1 MVEATAWIETLAQCA
16 EFPPLD
22 PMFAFGVQMHVF
34 HSEAEDKQFKN
45 LLNTFEQHL
54 NTWPMSHAT

>member
-22 PMFAFGVQMHVF
+22 PMFAFVVQMHVF
-34 HSEAEDKQFKN
+34 HSETEDKQLKD
-45 LLNTFEQHL
+45 LLNTYE
-54 NTWPMSHAT
+54 